1 MKRTAIAT
9 ILLSGLCL
17 GLLSVHV
24 TAQQRQPD
32 STVPGSPAGAGDAT
46 TGGQPLPMFGPPPPA
61 TRLEGLAAQKGL
73 LIIKGYTDIGD
84 VQADDGS
91 RLRVTA
97 VTFTDAQQHR
107 EQGLVV
113 SVEQRDQAPVVTYVD
128 GEEMDPLSDAL
139 DQLAKLE
146 NNASTM
152 ANAEGVF
159 HTRGDLEFT
168 NHSNNG
174 SRVVTVRATQ
184 IAIPSG
190 QVYQAAATFRPARL
204 TEIRQQ
210 IGTAKE
216 TLDRARSQAPGA
228 APSK

>member
-1 MKRTAIAT
+1 MTRTGIAT
-9 ILLSGLCL
+9 ILVSGLCI

-24 TAQQRQPD
+24 TAQQRQTD
-32 STVPGSPAGAGDAT
+32 ATVPGSPAGTGDAGAT
-46 TGGQPLPMFGPPPPA
+46 GQPVPMFPPPPA

-97 VTFTDAQQHR
+97 VTFTDSQQHR

-113 SVEQRDQAPVVTYVD
+113 SVEQRDQTPVVTYVD
-128 GEEMDPLSDAL
+128 AEEMDPLSDAL

-146 NNASTM
+146 NNASAM

-184 IAIPSG
+184 VAIPSG

-204 TEIRQQ
+204 AEIRQQ
-210 IGTAKE
+210 MATAKE
-216 TLDRARSQAPGA
+216 TLDRARTQAPT
-228 APSK
+228 K

>member
-1 MKRTAIAT
+1 MTQTGIAT
-9 ILLSGLCL
+9 ILLGGLCV

-32 STVPGSPAGAGDAT
+32 AAAPGAPGATSDA
-46 TGGQPLPMFGPPPPA
+46 GQPAPMFAPPPPA

-91 RLRVTA
+91 HLRVMA
-97 VTFTDAQQHR
+97 VTFTDSKQNR
-107 EQGLVV
+107 EQGLVI
-113 SVEQRDQAPVVTYVD
+113 SVEQRDQTPVVAYID
-128 GEEMDPLSDAL
+128 AEEMDPLSDAL
-139 DQLAKLE
+139 DQLSKME
-146 NNASTM
+146 NNASPM

-168 NHSNNG
+168 NHSSNG

-184 IAIPSG
+184 VLIPSG
-190 QVYQAAATFRPARL
+190 QVLQAAATFRPARL
-204 TEIRQQ
+204 GEIRQQ
-210 IGTAKE
+210 MATAKE
-216 TLDRARSQAPGA
+216 ALERARSQAPVA
-228 APSK
+228 APTK